1 MNTKIE
7 STDQAWDDRQ
17 LGASAAHARVASPEH
32 LNALNDALGMQSISI
47 RLPKEMIEA
56 YKMIAAHHG
65 VGYQP
70 LMRDILQRFIP
81 EGLKEVMAHHEQEA
95 KEAEERMEEM
105 RKVA

>member
-7 STDQAWDDRQ
+7 STDQAWEDRQ

-32 LNALNDALGMQSISI
+32 LSALNDALT
-47 RLPKEMIEA
+47 
-56 YKMIAAHHG
+56 
-65 VGYQP
+65 
-70 LMRDILQRFIP
+70 
-81 EGLKEVMAHHEQEA
+81 AHHEHEA